1 MAIEPI
7 AVKAHDN
14 SDTAPSCAMLVGS
27 MMMPDPIMLTV
38 TSVVSPIRLIFLLE
52 SVIANSLS
60 RLAGCGCSGL
70 ARPHT
75 SRALGQKHE
84 HQGGRRLIAGGTA
97 QKAHAVRLACF
108 LDHQAQVLCCQRSRV
123 SSLPASR
130 PRVTTK

>member
-60 RLAGCGCSGL
+60 RLAGWLRMFWLGKAAHL
-70 ARPHT
+70 ARPWPE
-75 SRALGQKHE
+75 A
-84 HQGGRRLIAGGTA
+84 
-97 QKAHAVRLACF
+97 
-108 LDHQAQVLCCQRSRV
+108 
-123 SSLPASR
+123 
-130 PRVTTK
+130 